1 MGKYIKII
9 WLILFF
15 ISSLVADTEYYTKGI
30 IFKKITKPTLVRV
43 KIDDELYSKM
53 VTSDIRIYSSN
64 GIVENHYI
72 KSNPP
77 RLQPN
82 FSNDGYDIV
91 TIPLIVKSVK
101 LNYTEYIFN
110 PNGTPADRIIL
121 NIDEKE
127 YNRILK
133 IYVGN
138 SQEEWHF
145 ILKHLLQKIKF
156 SELED
161 EEIAL
166 NSSTNFIKL
175 QVTNNEKAPLTIN
188 SLTIK
193 TAPKHLYFIAK
204 PNQQYNIHFT
214 KEHSENLDKKVA
226 KLIEENS
233 PFIEGRLA
241 DLKVNKV
248 VEIKKSDSSNSNEK
262 KLVVAIVIAVVI
274 LFSIAIGLINGKDDS
289 K

>member
-1 MGKYIKII
+1 M
-9 WLILFF
+9 LFF
-15 ISSLVADTEYYTKGI
+15 ISNLVADGEYYTKGI

-53 VTSDIRIYSSN
+53 VTNDIRIHSSN

-77 RLQPN
+77 RLQPH
-82 FSNDGYDIV
+82 FSDDGYDIV
-91 TIPLIVKSVK
+91 TIPLLAKSVK
-101 LNYTEYIFN
+101 LNYTEYIFE

-121 NIDEKE
+121 NIEEEE

-138 SQEEWHF
+138 NPKEWHF
-145 ILKHLLQKIKF
+145 ILKHMLKKIKF

-161 EEIAL
+161 KEIVL

-175 QVTNNEKAPLTIN
+175 QISNSSKLPLTIN

-204 PNQQYNIHFT
+204 PNQEYNIHFT

-226 KLIEENS
+226 KLIEQNS
-233 PFIEGRLA
+233 PIVEGKLA
-241 DLKVNKV
+241 DLKVNQAIEV
-248 VEIKKSDSSNSNEK
+248 KKNDTINNNEK

-274 LFSIAIGLINGKDDS
+274 LFSIAIGLINGKDNS